1 MTSGKISVLSPG
13 THYYDYKISDFL
25 LFNFVRSKEMC
36 YIHDQK
42 IYYDDTLRYE
52 NNQSPSQLHKISLC
66 YWPKKDL
73 QFWNMPGVMQLYSEV
88 WPKVNNNNNV
98 TYKSAASQPR

>member
-42 IYYDDTLRYE
+42 IDYDDTLSYE

-66 YWPKKDL
+66 SGVYYWPKKT
-73 QFWNMPGVMQLYSEV
+73 YSSGICQV
-88 WPKVNNNNNV
+88 LCNYTLK
-98 TYKSAASQPR
+98 YGLK